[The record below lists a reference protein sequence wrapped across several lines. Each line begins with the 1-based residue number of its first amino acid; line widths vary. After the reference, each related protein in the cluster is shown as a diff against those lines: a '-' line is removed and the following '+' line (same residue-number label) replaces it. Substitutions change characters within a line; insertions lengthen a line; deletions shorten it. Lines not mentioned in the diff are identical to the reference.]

1 MAEANLGH
9 PVLEKNFTTTKN
21 GDKLIKN
28 VLKSIKE
35 YNLHIGGNDED
46 KISYFR

>member
-9 PVLEKNFTTTKN
+9 PVLEKNFTTTKS

-28 VLKSIKE
+28 VLKKYKGIQFT
-35 YNLHIGGNDED
+35 HRGQ
-46 KISYFR
+46 